1 MRRSRGRRLRRPGS
15 RLALA
20 AVLVTAAM
28 AIAGGTLASSAA
40 AYSSGIYTYCGYVYL
55 PAYNSCADFQYH
67 SSFVQ
72 VESWNADAKGVG
84 SCAAVGN
91 ASGSVWYDYV
101 CVASGSGYNA
111 ALCSA
116 SCNWDAGY
124 GQVANDASW
133 GSVFTGWG
141 QWR

>member
-1 MRRSRGRRLRRPGS
+1 MMRRSRGRAARRRRS
-15 RLALA
+15 RTALA
-20 AVLVTAAM
+20 ALLVTAAM
-28 AIAGGTLASSAA
+28 AIGGGTLASSAA
-40 AYSSGIYTYCGYVYL
+40 AYSGIYAFCGYVYL
-55 PAYNSCADFQYH
+55 PSFSSCADYQYH

-72 VESWNADAKGVG
+72 VESWNANAKGVG

-91 ASGSVWYDYV
+91 AWGTVWYDYV
-101 CVASGSGYNA
+101 CVGNGAGYNA

-124 GQVANDASW
+124 GQVANDAPW
-133 GSVFTGWG
+133 GSMFTGWG